1 MRGVDEHGRTYA
13 AYGKSGKKPQWK
25 ASRLNLTCVG
35 YGMPIDGD
43 ELDRIDMKHRM
54 YSMLLD
60 EELFLAPIGPS
71 PQRVLD
77 LGTGSG
83 KSNGVEI

>member
-1 MRGVDEHGRTYA
+1 
-13 AYGKSGKKPQWK
+13 
-25 ASRLNLTCVG
+25 
-35 YGMPIDGD
+35 MPIDGD

-60 EELFLAPIGPS
+60 EELFLAPIGSS
-71 PQRVLD
+71 PHRVLD

-83 KSNGVEI
+83 RSNRP

>member
-1 MRGVDEHGRTYA
+1 
-13 AYGKSGKKPQWK
+13 
-25 ASRLNLTCVG
+25 
-35 YGMPIDGD
+35 MPIDGD

>member
-1 MRGVDEHGRTYA
+1 
-13 AYGKSGKKPQWK
+13 
-25 ASRLNLTCVG
+25 
-35 YGMPIDGD
+35 MPIDED

-60 EELFLAPIGPS
+60 EELFLAPIGSS
-71 PQRVLD
+71 PHRVLD

-83 KSNGVEI
+83 KSNLPKF

>member
-1 MRGVDEHGRTYA
+1 MSMVEHMLHMVKAVRCEWTA
-13 AYGKSGKKPQWK
+13 SKSY
-25 ASRLNLTCVG
+25 LTCAG

-60 EELFLAPIGPS
+60 EELFLAPIGSS
-71 PQRVLD
+71 PHRVLD

-83 KSNGVEI
+83 RSNQP

>member
-1 MRGVDEHGRTYA
+1 
-13 AYGKSGKKPQWK
+13 
-25 ASRLNLTCVG
+25 
-35 YGMPIDGD
+35 MPIDGD

-60 EELFLAPIGPS
+60 EKLFLSPIGAS
-71 PQRVLD
+71 PHRVLD

-83 KSNGVEI
+83 RSNLP